1 MPVIKKSTSGS
12 NNVSVSRSSSNVIRS
27 KISSTLS
34 VTSSTTSPSTVTS
47 KSTSIV
53 NITENV
59 EFTELRRL
67 RDVNFG
73 DLDSSK
79 DGFIVSYNETSDKL
93 ELISA
98 DDLLVEAVAD
108 NDLPDVFVE
117 QVVEEASSL
126 TGSIDGGSFV

>member
-108 NDLPDVFVE
+108 NDLPDAFVE

>member
-1 MPVIKKSTSGS
+1 MPVIKKSASGS
-12 NNVSVSRSSSNVIRS
+12 NNVTVSGSSSNVIRS
-27 KISSTLS
+27 ASSTLS

-47 KSTSIV
+47 TSTSIV
-53 NITENV
+53 NIIENV
-59 EFTELRRL
+59 EFAELRRL

>member
-98 DDLLVEAVAD
+98 DDLLIEAVED

>member
-98 DDLLVEAVAD
+98 DDLLVEAVKD
-108 NDLPDVFVE
+108 NDLPDAFVE

>member
-98 DDLLVEAVAD
+98 DDLLVEAVED
-108 NDLPDVFVE
+108 NDLPDAFVE

-126 TGSIDGGSFV
+126 TASIDGGSFV